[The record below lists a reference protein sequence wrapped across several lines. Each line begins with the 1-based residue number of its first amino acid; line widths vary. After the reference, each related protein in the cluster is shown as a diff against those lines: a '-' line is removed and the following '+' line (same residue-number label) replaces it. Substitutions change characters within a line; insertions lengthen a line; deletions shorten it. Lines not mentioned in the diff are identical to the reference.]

1 MSYLYGHGCHTLDQV
16 ISYFGKPNDIHYDV
30 RQLLGS
36 GRMNDYFDLDL
47 YYGTLKVSVKS
58 SYFRVKSR
66 PSFIVYGK
74 KGMFEKYSK
83 DRQEEHLKLFHM
95 PTNSD
100 FGKDLPEHYGT
111 LTYYDEDGI
120 YHEEKVSTVDG
131 DYARVY
137 DGIYDSIVNGKE
149 QVIQPWQTILQMEM
163 LETGVKDLK

>member
-1 MSYLYGHGCHTLDQV
+1 MIL
-16 ISYFGKPNDIHYDV
+16 
-30 RQLLGS
+30 
-36 GRMNDYFDLDL
+36 
-47 YYGTLKVSVKS
+47 
-58 SYFRVKSR
+58 
-66 PSFIVYGK
+66 
-74 KGMFEKYSK
+74 E
-83 DRQEEHLKLFHM
+83 
-95 PTNSD
+95 
-100 FGKDLPEHYGT
+100 KDLPEHYGT

>member
-1 MSYLYGHGCHTLDQV
+1 
-16 ISYFGKPNDIHYDV
+16 
-30 RQLLGS
+30 
-36 GRMNDYFDLDL
+36 
-47 YYGTLKVSVKS
+47 
-58 SYFRVKSR
+58 
-66 PSFIVYGK
+66 
-74 KGMFEKYSK
+74 
-83 DRQEEHLKLFHM
+83 M

-120 YHEEKVSTVDG
+120 YHEENVPTVDG

>member
-1 MSYLYGHGCHTLDQV
+1 
-16 ISYFGKPNDIHYDV
+16 
-30 RQLLGS
+30 
-36 GRMNDYFDLDL
+36 MNDYFDLDL

-120 YHEEKVSTVDG
+120 YHEEKVPTVDG

-137 DGIYDSIVNGKE
+137 DGIYDSIVYGKE